1 LFLLTA
7 VAKGKVAATSAICNK
22 NIFSGLDLAIDV
34 PSYQVSDGVHPQ
46 CGPDQEKQQRRIVV
60 GLNRK
65 ITIQHTNATMTLASS
80 LIS

>member
-1 LFLLTA
+1 LFLSTA

-46 CGPDQEKQQRRIVV
+46 CGPDQEKQRRIVV

-65 ITIQHTNATMTLASS
+65 ITIQHINATMTLASS